1 MNNNKSYKLILFFFF
16 IIFCLNA
23 NSSEQFNFE
32 ATEVEILENGNLF
45 KGLKR
50 GIITTNDGFVIEANN
65 FVYNKIT
72 NIVNAEG
79 EVKAEDRLNKN
90 TIFADKLIYKKN
102 EEIIIA
108 EGNSKAFDKKGKII
122 AANKFTYNKILNI
135 LNAEGNAQ
143 IEDNNE
149 DYIVNSEHITYF
161 INDQKIVTKGET
173 KSKIQSKYNIK
184 SKDVLYLEKEK
195 KFSSKNKTIIKDD
208 NDQIY
213 YLDEFVYFIDKAL
226 LKGKNILTITN
237 FNLPKSDKF
246 FFSEGIFNL
255 QNKNFLAKDTKINI
269 HRDIFGVSDNE
280 PRIYGASS
288 EGDKNLTKIKKGS
301 FTSCQKRNGCPAWSV
316 KSEIIEH
323 DREKKQIS
331 YKNAFLNI
339 FDIPVFYFPKFF
351 HPDPSVKRQSGLLR
365 PENNNSDVLGSS
377 LSIPYFKIISET
389 QDYTFTPT
397 WFDND
402 ILSFQNEYRQSNE
415 NSQFLADFGLVKG
428 YQSTTTKERSSLS
441 HFFIN
446 YDLDLKLDN
455 FDTSKLFISTEQVS
469 NDTYLRVFDAYIT
482 KSKARP
488 GSLSL
493 LNNQIKLSLTSENS
507 DFTSGFHAY
516 EDLNIDNSS
525 DKYQYVLP
533 YYSYNTII
541 EQNYFDGTL
550 SFSSYGSNNLNETN
564 NLSSDLIN
572 DVNYYENNI
581 TRYGFNNNLNIN
593 LKNLNTLGKKST
605 NYKSSPETELLSLF
619 EINSSLPLVKES
631 QNYTNYLTPKISF
644 RFNPSD
650 MKDNSG
656 LGRTISYNNIFSL
669 NRLGL
674 RDTFESGRS
683 LTIGVNYKREKEN
696 LEEINKFFEL
706 NLGTV
711 LRDKEENLI
720 PKSSTINR
728 KQSNLFGSIN
738 NKFNDNIELDYYFA
752 IDNNLT
758 TFESNYISTTFSNN
772 YLENTFTFSEDNG
785 EMGDA
790 SAFSNSLSYK
800 ISNNN
805 LITFKTRRNRKI
817 NLTEYYDLVYEYK
830 NDCLT
835 AGFKYKKSYYEDRD
849 IKPTENLLFTIT
861 IFPLTTYEYNAD
873 DFMESDFWQNK

>member
-122 AANKFTYNKILNI
+122 AAKKFTYNKILNI
-135 LNAEGNAQ
+135 LKAEGNAQ

-149 DYIVNSEHITYF
+149 DYTVNSEHITYF

-195 KFSSKNKTIIKDD
+195 KFSSKNKTIIEDD

-516 EDLNIDNSS
+516 ENLNIDNSS

-738 NKFNDNIELDYYFA
+738 NKFNDNIEIDYYFA

-800 ISNNN
+800 ISDNN

>member
-122 AANKFTYNKILNI
+122 AAKKFTYNKILNI

-149 DYIVNSEHITYF
+149 DYTVNSEHITYF

-195 KFSSKNKTIIKDD
+195 KFSSKNKTIIEDD

-738 NKFNDNIELDYYFA
+738 NKFNDNIEIDYYFA

-772 YLENTFTFSEDNG
+772 YLENTFTFREDNG

-800 ISNNN
+800 ISDNN